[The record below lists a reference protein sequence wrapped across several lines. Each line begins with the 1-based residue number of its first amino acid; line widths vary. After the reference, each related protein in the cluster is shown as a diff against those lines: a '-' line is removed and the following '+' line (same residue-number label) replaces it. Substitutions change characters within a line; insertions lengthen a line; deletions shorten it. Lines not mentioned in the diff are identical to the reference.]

1 MTKNEFKNNIDTQ
14 GNNIYFTLNGR
25 KFNLGYI
32 PIALGNG
39 EFSFD
44 KIGIYE
50 VKDEEK
56 VKWYKDV
63 DEMLKEYVIDGIP
76 LGDILDE
83 VQDMHGTPI
92 A

>member
-14 GNNIYFTLNGR
+14 GNDIYFTFNGR

-32 PIALGNG
+32 PIAIGNG
-39 EFSFD
+39 KFVFD

-50 VKDEEK
+50 IKDETK
-56 VKWYKDV
+56 ISWYKTV
-63 DEMLKEYVIDGIP
+63 DEMLQGYVIDGKP
-76 LGDILDE
+76 LEDLLDD
-83 VQDMHGTPI
+83 VQDMHGIPV

>member
-14 GNNIYFTLNGR
+14 GNDIYFTLNGR

-32 PIALGNG
+32 PVSLGNG
-39 EFSFD
+39 DMGFD
-44 KIGIYE
+44 RIGIYE
-50 VKDEEK
+50 IKDEVK

-63 DEMLKEYVIDGIP
+63 DEMLKGYVIDGIP
-76 LGDILDE
+76 LGDLLDD
-83 VQDMHGTPI
+83 VQDMHGTPV